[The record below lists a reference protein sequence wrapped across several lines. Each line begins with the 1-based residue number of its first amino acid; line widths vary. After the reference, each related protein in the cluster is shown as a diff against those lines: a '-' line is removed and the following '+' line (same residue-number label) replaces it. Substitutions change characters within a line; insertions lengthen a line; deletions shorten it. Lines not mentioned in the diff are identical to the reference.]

1 MSSKNTLR
9 TLKDIKDI
17 KVNRLL
23 LKYESLKWVIMDMP
37 TFITEEDLKDKED
50 D

>member
-1 MSSKNTLR
+1 MKLR
-9 TLKDIKDI
+9 NLKYIKDI

-37 TFITEEDLKDKED
+37 TFITEEDLKED
-50 D
+50 EVGK